1 MVGARSD
8 RHAGATQNSTAVKP
22 PRFDWHRPSTA
33 AEAVAILA
41 EVAPEDGRILAGGQS
56 LLPAMALRVAR
67 PGHLVDIN
75 TIAEFARLSIADG
88 TLRIGA
94 TVRHVAFQRPAAPG
108 PLGALLAEVVR
119 HIAHWPIRSR
129 GTFGGSLCHADPAS
143 EWPLVAAVLNA
154 DVAALSIRGSRRIS
168 AAEFLRGPL
177 ETALGPDEMLEAIHL
192 PLLPEDARFGF
203 EEVARRAGDFAQAMA
218 LVVLRL
224 DHAGRIAGARL
235 GIGGIEAVP
244 RRLLAVEALLNGATP
259 SARLFAEAGAAA
271 AAEAT
276 PMEDPAYRRV
286 LVRSVV
292 ARALGRALGAVPEA
306 RAA

>member
-1 MVGARSD
+1 
-8 RHAGATQNSTAVKP
+8 VKP
-22 PRFDWHRPSTA
+22 PRFEWHRPGSA
-33 AEAVAILA
+33 AQAAAILA
-41 EVAPEDGRILAGGQS
+41 EVAPDDGRILAGGQS

-75 TIAEFARLSIADG
+75 AIADLARLSVADG

-94 TVRHVAFQRPAAPG
+94 TVRHAAFERPAAPG
-108 PLGALLAEVVR
+108 PLGALLAAVVR
-119 HIAHWPIRSR
+119 HIAHWPIRTR

-143 EWPLVAAVLNA
+143 EWPLVAAVLGA
-154 DVAALSIRGSRRIS
+154 DITALSERGARRIA

-177 ETALGPDEMLEAIHL
+177 VTALAPDEMLEAVHL
-192 PLLPEDARFGF
+192 PLLPAETRFGF

-224 DHAGRIAGARL
+224 DPAGRIAAARL
-235 GIGGIEAVP
+235 GIGGVEVVP
-244 RRLLAVEALLNGATP
+244 RRLPAVEALLNGAAP
-259 SARLFAEAGAAA
+259 SARLFALAGAAA
-271 AAEAT
+271 AAAAE
-276 PMEDPAYRRV
+276 PMEDPAYRRI

-292 ARALGRALGAVPEA
+292 ARALGRALGALPET